1 MSKFG
6 QWLVMLWFKAIWW
19 IALGVTMACLFG
31 TIGIPF
37 SQSTKWLQTA
47 VWEPYTIADLL
58 KALGSPRPDASGILG
73 VQKFVDWVLALPAI
87 LGLII
92 VGGMGFCAVIGIAS
106 AIGVHERTTH
116 QEVRRVFS
124 RPIRMPHDPEMG
136 QNRLMNRK
144 TRELALLC
152 IIAATSG
159 MLAWT
164 LDRPLTAMAFAA
176 VATFMAICLVSI
188 AGQSK

>member
-1 MSKFG
+1 LKFG
-6 QWLVMLWFKAIWW
+6 HWLVLLWFRAIWW

-37 SQSTKWLQTA
+37 SQSMKWLQTA

-58 KALGSPRPDASGILG
+58 KALGFTRPDASDMLG

-106 AIGVHERTTH
+106 AIDGQKREYERI
-116 QEVRRVFS
+116 RR
-124 RPIRMPHDPEMG
+124 
-136 QNRLMNRK
+136 
-144 TRELALLC
+144 
-152 IIAATSG
+152 
-159 MLAWT
+159 
-164 LDRPLTAMAFAA
+164 
-176 VATFMAICLVSI
+176 
-188 AGQSK
+188 

>member
-31 TIGIPF
+31 IIGIPF

-58 KALGSPRPDASGILG
+58 KALGSPRPDASDILG
-73 VQKFVDWVLALPAI
+73 VQNFVDWVLALPAI

-92 VGGMGFCAVIGIAS
+92 VGGMGLCAVIGIAS
-106 AIGVHERTTH
+106 AIDVHEPTNASGGTA
-116 QEVRRVFS
+116 
-124 RPIRMPHDPEMG
+124 
-136 QNRLMNRK
+136 RL
-144 TRELALLC
+144 
-152 IIAATSG
+152 
-159 MLAWT
+159 
-164 LDRPLTAMAFAA
+164 
-176 VATFMAICLVSI
+176 
-188 AGQSK
+188 